1 MTKELVVGVD
11 VSKYFSEMAIF
22 DPSENQLGDTFKVS
36 HTKEGFEALLVR
48 TKDLEVQFKTKPIF
62 VMESTSHYYRA
73 LSEFLHNNGYKVY
86 VVNPLQ
92 IKSFSNVNIRK
103 VKNDKVDA
111 QVIAKFYLAGY
122 LPGEAR
128 FNPHFC
134 NLRAIVRHYS
144 DLIKLQTHQKV
155 RLLSIL
161 DLVFP
166 GFHKLFPDSVCPTAL
181 EILEL
186 YPTPERAL
194 KADPA
199 KLKEIILRKAPRLK
213 PEGVDAKIHKLKE
226 LANESAFVS
235 VGAEANL
242 IRMHTLIQILW
253 TSNSQVIRYL
263 KILKQAAK
271 SIPGYQYLSTIP
283 GIGPITGATILAEIG
298 DISLFKNARQLTA
311 YAGIDPSV
319 RKSGQFT
326 GTHNRMSK
334 RGSPYLRTAFYLAAK
349 AVIYSNW
356 TRNPEAQAVLR
367 EFYEKKKAEGKKPK
381 VALGAVMRKLVHYTY
396 AVLRDKHPFTI
407 NGC

>member
-1 MTKELVVGVD
+1 M
-11 VSKYFSEMAIF
+11 
-22 DPSENQLGDTFKVS
+22 
-36 HTKEGFEALLVR
+36 
-48 TKDLEVQFKTKPIF
+48 
-62 VMESTSHYYRA
+62 
-73 LSEFLHNNGYKVY
+73 
-86 VVNPLQ
+86 
-92 IKSFSNVNIRK
+92 
-103 VKNDKVDA
+103 
-111 QVIAKFYLAGY
+111 
-122 LPGEAR
+122 
-128 FNPHFC
+128 
-134 NLRAIVRHYS
+134 
-144 DLIKLQTHQKV
+144 
-155 RLLSIL
+155 
-161 DLVFP
+161 
-166 GFHKLFPDSVCPTAL
+166 
-181 EILEL
+181 
-186 YPTPERAL
+186 